1 MITLCGM
8 TLSNYYN
15 KVKLVLLEKDLPFTE
30 ELVRTRSKDEA
41 VLAATPLGK
50 IPFVR
55 LDDGHT
61 LCESQ
66 VICDWLEAT
75 HPRPALVPADP
86 LAAAKVRELCAF
98 MELYIELVGRELY
111 TQAFFGGTADEATQ
125 ARVKQQLQ
133 RNLEALKRLARFAP
147 YAAGPEFTLADCS
160 AFATLPTVAG
170 ATKAVYG
177 EDLVAAAGLDWKAH
191 LKLIGTRPSVQR
203 VNADRKRDQ
212 EAALAAARSG

>member
-15 KVKLVLLEKDLPFTE
+15 KVKLVLLEKGLPFTE
-30 ELVRTRSKDEA
+30 ELVKTRSKDEA

-55 LDDGHT
+55 FDDGRT

-66 VICDWLEAT
+66 VICDYIEALQ
-75 HPRPALVPADP
+75 PSPPLVPADP

-98 MELYIELVGRELY
+98 LELYIELVGRDLY
-111 TQAFFGGTADEATQ
+111 AQAYFGGTVDEATQ
-125 ARVKQQLQ
+125 ARVKKQLL

-147 YAAGPEFTLADCS
+147 YAAGEQFTLADCS

-177 EDLVAAAGLDWKAH
+177 EDLVAAAGIDWKAH
-191 LKLIGTRPSVQR
+191 LKLIGGRPSVQR

-212 EAALAAARSG
+212 EAALAAARAG